1 MRLARVVGTVVCT
14 AKNASLEG
22 KKMLV
27 IKLLDRY
34 GKTTEKSLIALDSV
48 GAGVGED
55 VYCVHGKEA
64 SFPWHPTDLPA
75 DCTIVGIL
83 DPYNFQFA
91 RS

>member
-83 DPYNFQFA
+83 DPYNFQSA
-91 RS
+91 GS